1 MRALAGHS
9 LREVSCWIGHRY
21 YRKAKALQ
29 VLSRTSDAIDTLT
42 GALSKANLAADKGLD
57 DALVEAYGGFPE
69 TVRTVICVAD
79 VCLTDI

>member
-1 MRALAGHS
+1 MALAGHS
-9 LREVSCWIGHRY
+9 RRDDSCWIRHRY

-42 GALSKANLAADKGLD
+42 GALSKANLAAEKGLK

-69 TVRTVICVAD
+69 TVRTFVCVPD
-79 VCLTDI
+79 NCLTDI